1 MIWNEKIKELREDN
15 DLTQKQLAEI
25 LNTTQRTISYYENN
39 KRELPIEMLIKYAKH
54 FNVSLE
60 YICGIDKIS
69 KK

>member
-25 LNTTQRTISYYENN
+25 LNTTQRTISYYEKNE
-39 KRELPIEMLIKYAKH
+39 RELPIEMLIKYAKH

-60 YICGIDKIS
+60 YICGIDKVP

>member
-39 KRELPIEMLIKYAKH
+39 ERELPIEMLIKYAKH

-60 YICGIDKIS
+60 YICGIDKLP